1 MGRPGDRH
9 SSAGRADKLASSKCT
24 HAQPGAPG
32 HFPCAATAATP
43 AARLPATQAS
53 RVELLVVA
61 HGEPHVELDDVRLL
75 LVTGGVAGELDDL
88 DRLRC
93 CMRGYEGWVEAA
105 YSAAAG
111 DRGGCSCTEIHSYR
125 NINENET
132 FRNGY

>member
-1 MGRPGDRH
+1 
-9 SSAGRADKLASSKCT
+9 
-24 HAQPGAPG
+24 
-32 HFPCAATAATP
+32 
-43 AARLPATQAS
+43 
-53 RVELLVVA
+53 
-61 HGEPHVELDDVRLL
+61 VELDDVRLL